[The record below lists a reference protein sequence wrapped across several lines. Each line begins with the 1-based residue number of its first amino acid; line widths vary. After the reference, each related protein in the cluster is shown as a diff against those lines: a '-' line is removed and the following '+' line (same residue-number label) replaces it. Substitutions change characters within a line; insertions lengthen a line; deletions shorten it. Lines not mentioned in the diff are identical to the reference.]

1 MAAELFDELRTAGY
15 EVGPGELGENI
26 TTTGLD
32 LTRLPLGTMI
42 RLGGTAAVKLTGLR
56 TPCVLIDR
64 FRKGLKKE
72 MIRKAAGAPKF
83 RCGVLG
89 IITAGGPVA
98 PGDTARAELP
108 LRPWV
113 SLPAL

>member
-1 MAAELFDELRTAGY
+1 MAAELFDELRTGGY

-64 FRKGLKKE
+64 FRKGQ
-72 MIRKAAGAPKF
+72 
-83 RCGVLG
+83 
-89 IITAGGPVA
+89 
-98 PGDTARAELP
+98 
-108 LRPWV
+108 
-113 SLPAL
+113 SLSGNIK